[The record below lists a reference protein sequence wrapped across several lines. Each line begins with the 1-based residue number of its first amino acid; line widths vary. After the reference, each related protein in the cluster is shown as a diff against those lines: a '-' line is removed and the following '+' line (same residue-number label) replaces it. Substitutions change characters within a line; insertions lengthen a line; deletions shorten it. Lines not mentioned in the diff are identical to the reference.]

1 MVINTN
7 ISAQMGINKLN
18 TAQSNLAKSMNKLSS
33 GTKLVE
39 PSDDAAGAA
48 VSARLD
54 ATLKRIDAAR
64 NNVGNAISF
73 IQTQDGYLS
82 QVSKA
87 LARMSELAM
96 MAQDVTK
103 QPGDLALYDKEF
115 QELGNYI
122 KDVQIKGFNG
132 VTLFSSTTMT
142 VIIDADPPINSMFPM
157 GGVDLSATGST
168 YQLAVAGNLTTTAN
182 ALAALTAVKAG
193 LDQLASD
200 RARIG
205 AYQSR
210 LNYTTEQLNVSK
222 ENLMAA
228 NSRIKDVDVAE
239 ESTNLARW
247 NILSQVGTSMVAQAN
262 AVPETALK
270 LLQ

>member
-7 ISAQMGINKLN
+7 IAAQVGVDKLASAQ
-18 TAQSNLAKSMNKLSS
+18 AQLSKSLTKLSS

-54 ATLKRIDAAR
+54 ATLKRLDAAR

-73 IQTQDGYLS
+73 IQTQDGYLT

-87 LARMSELAM
+87 LGRMSELAM

-103 QPGDLALYDKEF
+103 QPSDLALYDKEF
-115 QELGNYI
+115 QELSKYV
-122 KDVQIKGFNG
+122 KDVAIKTFNG
-132 VTLFSSTTMT
+132 VTLFSNATLT
-142 VIIDADPPINSMFPM
+142 VVIDTDPPLNSSFDML
-157 GGVDLSATGST
+157 GVNVSSTAYSTAISGDLTSS
-168 YQLAVAGNLTTTAN
+168 AN
-182 ALAALTAVKAG
+182 ALSALTNLRAG
-193 LDQLASD
+193 FDQLASD
-200 RARIG
+200 RSRIG

-210 LNYTTEQLNVSK
+210 LNYTSDQLQVSK

-228 NSRIKDVDVAE
+228 NSRIKDIDVAE
-239 ESTNLARW
+239 ESTQMARW
-247 NILSQVGTSMVAQAN
+247 NILNQVGTAMVAQAN
-262 AVPETALK
+262 TLPQSALK
-270 LLQ
+270 LLQQ